1 MTSHAPQP
9 PHDDSS
15 PPHDASPPVR
25 HHVVTRLFHWV
36 IAAMVFVMIPV
47 GIAMTSAG
55 FEELGDQLFILHK
68 GMGVVLLVL
77 VILRVLWRLV
87 HKPPPPPAGMTPLQR
102 RLAAGTHAFLYVLL
116 LTMTVSGY
124 IRVVGGGFPI
134 ELLDRFGIPTF
145 LPEMPE
151 FAERMSVLHK
161 FTVYLLTATI
171 AAHIAAAMHHALFE
185 KDRILSRIWPPVGG
199 RGKG

>member
-1 MTSHAPQP
+1 VTSQASHPEP
-9 PHDDSS
+9 PTSS
-15 PPHDASPPVR
+15 AAR

-36 IAAMVFVMIPV
+36 IAAMVFIMIPV

-55 FEELGDQLFILHK
+55 FEELGDQLFIVHK
-68 GMGVVLLVL
+68 GMGAVLLVL
-77 VILRVLWRLV
+77 VILRILWRLV

-102 RLAAGTHAFLYVLL
+102 KLAAGTHAFLYVLL

-134 ELLDRFGIPTF
+134 ELLNRLGIPTF

-185 KDRILSRIWPPVGG
+185 KDRIMSRIWPPVGG
-199 RGKG
+199 KG